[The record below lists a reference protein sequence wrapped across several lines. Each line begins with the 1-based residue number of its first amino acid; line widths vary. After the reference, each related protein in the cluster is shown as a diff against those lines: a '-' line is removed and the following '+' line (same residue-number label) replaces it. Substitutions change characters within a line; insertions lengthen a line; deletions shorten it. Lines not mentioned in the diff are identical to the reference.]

1 MPILLTENNRIKG
14 WKLVPC
20 SKDKQG
26 AHSLSAW
33 ILNIPSTE
41 FH

>member
-14 WKLVPC
+14 RKFVPG
-20 SKDKQG
+20 SKEKQG

-33 ILNIPSTE
+33 MLNIPSTE